1 LHKHGNAFFYP
12 ETIDAMAYV
21 YDSFPEVVGMGV
33 MFRFKNIKYSRG
45 KSLDESYTVE
55 HPNVSVPFCF
65 PFKMMVAT
73 MEGYKILRGWDI
85 SHFIEPSP
93 PLVDFVFNS
102 APVLPNGVYMFGF
115 HPAHARGN
123 AFNMSGN
130 FGWFLYAIDEAT
142 KRGWWI
148 ANFKMVCDKL
158 NDWENL
164 VLNVGGDGL
173 ITLENPTAKAVTDIA
188 IYGEKV
194 KGYINIP
201 VVRPLSIVRIKD
213 IVELED

>member
-1 LHKHGNAFFYP
+1 
-12 ETIDAMAYV
+12 
-21 YDSFPEVVGMGV
+21 
-33 MFRFKNIKYSRG
+33 
-45 KSLDESYTVE
+45 
-55 HPNVSVPFCF
+55 
-65 PFKMMVAT
+65 
-73 MEGYKILRGWDI
+73 
-85 SHFIEPSP
+85 
-93 PLVDFVFNS
+93 
-102 APVLPNGVYMFGF
+102 
-115 HPAHARGN
+115 
-123 AFNMSGN
+123 
-130 FGWFLYAIDEAT
+130 
-142 KRGWWI
+142 
-148 ANFKMVCDKL
+148 MVCDKL